1 MSLGP
6 RPGIATHSRRS
17 CSDGK
22 VFAGVAILTTLNCRE
37 PMETFIERLRTADV
51 ATGKP
56 RRLSE

>member
-1 MSLGP
+1 
-6 RPGIATHSRRS
+6 
-17 CSDGK
+17 